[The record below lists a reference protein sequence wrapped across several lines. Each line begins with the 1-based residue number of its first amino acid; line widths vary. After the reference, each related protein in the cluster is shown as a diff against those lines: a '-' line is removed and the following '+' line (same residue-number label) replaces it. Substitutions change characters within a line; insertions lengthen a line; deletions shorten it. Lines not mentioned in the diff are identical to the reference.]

1 MNIKWFDG
9 AQHRLAGLAVALL
22 LMRAQLCWSSTG
34 NDSSD
39 STLRSGYAAAVE
51 DGSAS
56 QARLTIHLPR
66 EAAVESERLT
76 LGQVADVTGQEP
88 LAAKVR
94 EIVLGRISLPGQK
107 ITIDRSL
114 ILSRLAC
121 SGIPACDPV
130 LSGADKVTVSQTTK
144 VVKGESFVESAS
156 SFLAGSVR
164 ERSIAR
170 WEPVRL
176 PAELVL
182 SNQAQSIELL
192 PRLVSRGV
200 NGQATTE
207 VSVVADGKAIGTRQV
222 VFRPKYDIRR
232 VVTLT
237 DIGAGATITPDNT
250 RIEKVV
256 SDEPEPADWATP
268 YGLVAVRNLA
278 AGTVIGSGMA
288 KASQPPVVIERNQ
301 TVVIRIE
308 RPGFV
313 VTAMGKAI
321 QQGKLGECIKVR
333 NVDSQ
338 RVILAKVNEDGTVE
352 PVF

>member
-1 MNIKWFDG
+1 MKIKWFDI
-9 AQHRLAGLAVALL
+9 AHHRLAGLAVALL
-22 LMRAQLCWSSTG
+22 LMQAQLCWSSTG
-34 NDSSD
+34 NDSTD
-39 STLRSGYAAAVE
+39 
-51 DGSAS
+51 SAS
-56 QARLTIHLPR
+56 QARLTIHLPN
-66 EAAVESERLT
+66 EAAVESESLT
-76 LGQVADVTGQEP
+76 LGQVAVVTGQEP
-88 LAAKVR
+88 LAAKAR
-94 EIVLGRISLPGQK
+94 EVMLGRISLPGQK

-121 SGIPACDPV
+121 SGMPSCDPV
-130 LSGADKVTVSQTTK
+130 LSGADKVTVSRMVK
-144 VVKGESFVESAS
+144 VIKGGNFIESAS
-156 SFLAGSVR
+156 SFLADNVR

-170 WEPVRL
+170 WEPLRL

-207 VSVVADGKAIGTRQV
+207 VSVVADGEVIGTRQV
-222 VFRPKYDIRR
+222 VFRPKYNIRR

-237 DIGAGATITPDNT
+237 DMAAGATITPENT

-256 SDEPEPADWATP
+256 SDEQEPADWAAP

-288 KASQPPVVIERNQ
+288 KVSQPPVVIERNQ

-308 RPGFV
+308 RPGLV